1 MRKISYASPP
11 TSSVEDLTFVDT
23 TCMHDL
29 ACVVHL
35 HSLYSDGTGTV
46 PEIAAAAARAG
57 ADVVLLTD
65 HDTLEAKERGE
76 EGWYGTVLVCVGF
89 EVSPVGRNHYL
100 TFGLDEVIDHDGMS
114 AGDIARAVADAGG
127 IGFAAHPF
135 SRGSE
140 RFR

>member
-46 PEIAAAAARAG
+46 PEIARAAQRAR

-65 HDTLEAKERGE
+65 HDTLEARQRGE
-76 EGWYGTVLVCVGF
+76 EGWYEGRRRVAEGRRGDVLMLVGS
-89 EVSPVGRNHYL
+89 EVSPPR
-100 TFGLDEVIDHDGMS
+100 
-114 AGDIARAVADAGG
+114 R
-127 IGFAAHPF
+127 
-135 SRGSE
+135 
-140 RFR
+140 